1 MQNTT
6 VFQIGDFV
14 MENIRNIEAE
24 IRASKL
30 ADSCRATLEELYEQ
44 GHDPE
49 SALFEALRIVP
60 LDTIITRQCAFAI
73 MYLEMHRRVVSGEVP
88 DYVTQ

>member
-1 MQNTT
+1 MDELG
-6 VFQIGDFV
+6 IGY
-14 MENIRNIEAE
+14 
-24 IRASKL
+24 
-30 ADSCRATLEELYEQ
+30 T
-44 GHDPE
+44 DPE
-49 SALFEALRIVP
+49 SALFETLRIVP

>member
-1 MQNTT
+1 MK
-6 VFQIGDFV
+6 DAY
-14 MENIRNIEAE
+14 NIEAE

-30 ADSCRATLEELYEQ
+30 ADSCRATLEELYKQ

-49 SALFEALRIVP
+49 SALYETLRIVP
-60 LDTIITRQCAFAI
+60 LDSIITRQCAFAI